1 MQLNVLFTKSCV
13 HSCKFIISS
22 TVATL
27 VISLSQIQNGR
38 IWWWEWVR
46 KNWKTVTKTEAKT
59 ESQYAATTP
68 WSLWRNRWV
77 QKRGP
82 VANETNAW
90 PSWEMTISLPSMTE
104 VFKTSLTS
112 SNSFSVHFADL
123 TLLTL
128 CCTIESRAVSHSIIY
143 GCHVP
148 HLLSVMRTCQFKGYW
163 DAHARH
169 TQRVCT
175 PSSVTYCISTFP
187 EVDQTWEA

>member
-1 MQLNVLFTKSCV
+1 MAENCDESKKELEDSHENRSKDREPKCSHYPVKS
-13 HSCKFIISS
+13 
-22 TVATL
+22 
-27 VISLSQIQNGR
+27 
-38 IWWWEWVR
+38 
-46 KNWKTVTKTEAKT
+46 
-59 ESQYAATTP
+59 AA
-68 WSLWRNRWV
+68 NRWV
-77 QKRGP
+77 RKRGP

-104 VFKTSLTS
+104 VFETSLTS

-175 PSSVTYCISTFP
+175 PRSVTDCISTFP